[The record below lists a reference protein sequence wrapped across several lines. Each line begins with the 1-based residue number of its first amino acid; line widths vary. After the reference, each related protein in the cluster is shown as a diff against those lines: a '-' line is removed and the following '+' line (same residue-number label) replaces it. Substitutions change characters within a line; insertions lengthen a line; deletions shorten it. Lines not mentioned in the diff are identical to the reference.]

1 MRRINLI
8 SAISALAVVLF
19 FVMIHLVT
27 RQDEGGLNM
36 IRVGFVYDG
45 DESTPYTDNF
55 IRAQHEVVNR
65 FGDRVI
71 LSVKYNVREDNI
83 DEVLRDLVEEKCNLI
98 FTTSYSYGESA
109 KRFAMEN
116 PDIQFCEATCDNANT
131 DPVLPNYHTFMG
143 EIYQGRYISGVVA
156 GMKLR
161 EMIDTGVINSSEAMV
176 GYVGAYPY
184 AEVIS
189 GYTAFLL
196 GVRSVAPEAV
206 MKVIYT
212 NTWSSYGLEK
222 KCAERLI
229 DEGCVIISQHSD
241 TIGPAVACEE
251 AAAKKTVYHVG
262 YNQSM
267 TDVAP
272 TTSLISCRINWIPY
286 FTGAVSAVLSE
297 QPIEEMID
305 GNRHGMDVGAGLE
318 KDWVQMLELNS
329 YIAADGTKEEIER
342 LTNEFSGGGVDV
354 FVGDYT
360 GKNPFDETDTI
371 DLSSGY
377 TENENSSAPAF
388 NYVLDDVITIEE

>member
-1 MRRINLI
+1 MKRINLI

-19 FVMIHLVT
+19 FVFIHLVVG
-27 RQDEGGLNM
+27 QDDRGLNM

-55 IRAQHEVVNR
+55 IRAQHEVENR
-65 FGDRVI
+65 FGDRVKI
-71 LSVKYNVREDNI
+71 SVKYNVRESNI
-83 DEVLRDLVEEKCNLI
+83 DEVLSDLVEEKCDLI
-98 FTTSYSYGESA
+98 FTTSYGYGESA

-161 EMIDTGVINSSEAMV
+161 EMIDTGVIKSSEAMV
-176 GYVGAYPY
+176 GYVGAHPY

-206 MKVIYT
+206 MKVLYT
-212 NTWSSYGLEK
+212 DTWSSYGLEK

-251 AAAKKTVYHVG
+251 AAVQKTVYHVG

-305 GNRHGMDVGAGLE
+305 GNRHGMDVGAGFE

-329 YIAADGTKEEIER
+329 YIAAEGTKEEIER
-342 LTNEFSGGGVDV
+342 LTNEFSSGGVDV

-371 DLSSGY
+371 DLKGGY

-388 NYVLDDVITIEE
+388 HYVLDDVITVEE

>member
-1 MRRINLI
+1 MKRINLI

-19 FVMIHLVT
+19 FVFIHLVIG
-27 RQDEGGLNM
+27 QDDRELNM

-55 IRAQHEVVNR
+55 IRAQHEVENR

-71 LSVKYNVREDNI
+71 ISVKYNVRESNI
-83 DEVLRDLVEEKCNLI
+83 DEVLSDLVEEKCDLI
-98 FTTSYSYGESA
+98 FTTSYGYGESA

-161 EMIDTGVINSSEAMV
+161 EMIDTGVIKSSEAIV

-206 MKVIYT
+206 MKVLYT
-212 NTWSSYGLEK
+212 DTWSSYGLEK

-251 AAAKKTVYHVG
+251 AAVQKTVYHIG

-329 YIAADGTKEEIER
+329 YIAAEGTKEEIER
-342 LTNEFSGGGVDV
+342 LTNEFSSGGVDV

>member
-1 MRRINLI
+1 
-8 SAISALAVVLF
+8 
-19 FVMIHLVT
+19 
-27 RQDEGGLNM
+27 
-36 IRVGFVYDG
+36 
-45 DESTPYTDNF
+45 
-55 IRAQHEVVNR
+55 
-65 FGDRVI
+65 
-71 LSVKYNVREDNI
+71 
-83 DEVLRDLVEEKCNLI
+83 
-98 FTTSYSYGESA
+98 
-109 KRFAMEN
+109 MEY

-161 EMIDTGVINSSEAMV
+161 EMIDTGVIKSSEAMV

-206 MKVIYT
+206 MKVLYT
-212 NTWSSYGLEK
+212 DTWSSYGLEK

-251 AAAKKTVYHVG
+251 AAVQKTVYHVG

-305 GNRHGMDVGAGLE
+305 GNRHGMDVGAGFE

-329 YIAADGTKEEIER
+329 YIAAEGTKEEIER
-342 LTNEFSGGGVDV
+342 LTNEFSSGGVDV

-371 DLSSGY
+371 DLKGGY

-388 NYVLDDVITIEE
+388 HYVLDDVITVEE